1 MKKLVTLILLFFSTV
16 TFAEEVS
23 RDYVLESLKKIV
35 RTPEFI
41 ERSVNAYGLTGPAKQ
56 VIKNHF
62 IEIYKSDELIIRIVD
77 EMINARMLENNSKSL
92 QENFAAGRKF
102 GSELVFNLT
111 IKGMSRLE
119 PKDQRVFISFTRL
132 FLDGLTYDQC
142 KNYLVNGGS
151 MTALENSKLEA
162 KVYGVFS
169 QVQLENYFSI
179 SRKALFAELRDFP
192 QPKTMNVNEQEIASN
207 AFQKEFLN
215 MLSTTKVS
223 PEVVAAMGDFSAATP
238 KDACDSG
245 KLIFDVLSNMKG
257 FAGDLMIR
265 SFVLNIQ

>member
-16 TFAEEVS
+16 SFAEEVS

-41 ERSVNAYGLTGPAKQ
+41 ERSVNAYGLTGPTKQ

-77 EMINARMLENNSKSL
+77 EMINARMLEN
-92 QENFAAGRKF
+92 FAAGRKF
-102 GSELVFNLT
+102 GSELVLNLT

-119 PKDQRVFISFTRL
+119 AKDQRVFISFTRL
-132 FLDGLTYDQC
+132 FLDGLTDDQC

-215 MLSTTKVS
+215 MLSTTRVS